1 MTKRST
7 GVQITG
13 TTQNKVLTVESGS
26 SLVVGTSVPDTPSTG
41 YIALYFNGTNILAK
55 DDAGQ
60 TVTLTNRT
68 GNPQTWA

>member
-1 MTKRST
+1 MTRRTT
-7 GVQITG
+7 GVNITG
-13 TTQNKVLTVESGS
+13 TAQNKVLTVESGS
-26 SLVVGTSVPDTPSTG
+26 SLVIGTSTPATPDTG
-41 YIALYFNGTNILAK
+41 YIALYCSGTHILAK